1 MLVLGAAD
9 TGKSTLVRN
18 IRMIHNVD
26 FTENELLEF
35 KNRIRSDCLS
45 ALAHVLKMAEFENG
59 IGYSSMDLKHDVKE
73 FQSHTER
80 GKYAV
85 EPGWSSDPKLHE
97 LALQLWNEPI
107 VQEIIASNSNSIED
121 DENKL
126 FPKFKDFQADAYY
139 LDHISAILSENFV
152 PSSKDI
158 LSMRIPTTET
168 THTLVEIERMSIT
181 LIDVGGQRSERR
193 KWLHCFESVNA
204 VLFVAAISE
213 YNLFVEEDPDA
224 ARMIESM
231 KLFESI
237 CNIKWFSHASL
248 MLFLNKTDIF
258 KEKIKTV
265 PLTVCFPEYKGVLDS
280 YEQTSN
286 YIWLRFQALCKT
298 ERTVYRHFT
307 CAKDKNNIEVVF
319 ASVQD
324 DVLRG
329 TLREVGLS

>member
-18 IRMIHNVD
+18 IRMIHNVN
-26 FTENELLEF
+26 FTEKELLEF

-45 ALAHVLKMAEFENG
+45 ALAHVLKIAEFENA
-59 IGYSSMDLKHDVKE
+59 IGSSMDLKHDVKE
-73 FQSHTER
+73 FQCHTER

-107 VQEIIASNSNSIED
+107 VQEIIACNNFQ
-121 DENKL
+121 N
-126 FPKFKDFQADAYY
+126 PKFKDFEANAYY
-139 LDHISAILSENFV
+139 LDHISAILNENFV
-152 PSSKDI
+152 PSAKDI

-168 THTLVEIERMSIT
+168 THTLIEIERMSIT

-224 ARMIESM
+224 ARMQESM

-265 PLTVCFPEYKGVLDS
+265 PLTTCFPEYKGVLDS
-280 YEQTSN
+280 YDETSN
-286 YIWLRFQALCKT
+286 YIWLKFQALCKM

-307 CAKDKNNIEVVF
+307 CAKDKNNISVVF

-324 DVLRG
+324 NVLRG